1 MRERE
6 YVSDAGDPHQ
16 FKVLIWTSVHVGMR
30 IKHDRMS
37 AVSSLMCYACA
48 FRASQRNNFVSV
60 AVQGVQM
67 GYLSQKTDNYK
78 REE

>member
-1 MRERE
+1 MR
-6 YVSDAGDPHQ
+6 V
-16 FKVLIWTSVHVGMR
+16 
-30 IKHDRMS
+30 KHECMS
-37 AVSSLMCYACA
+37 AVLSFMCYAST
-48 FRASQRNNFVSV
+48 FRESQRYNFVSV

>member
-1 MRERE
+1 MR
-6 YVSDAGDPHQ
+6 V
-16 FKVLIWTSVHVGMR
+16 
-30 IKHDRMS
+30 KHERMS
-37 AVSSLMCYACA
+37 AVLSLMCYARA
-48 FRASQRNNFVSV
+48 FRAIQRYNFVSV

>member
-1 MRERE
+1 
-6 YVSDAGDPHQ
+6 
-16 FKVLIWTSVHVGMR
+16 
-30 IKHDRMS
+30 
-37 AVSSLMCYACA
+37 MCYASA
-48 FRASQRNNFVSV
+48 FRASQRDNFASV